1 MLVYAVP
8 LRAGVVKSQVVKSK
22 LCDCLWVWFNL
33 FLIFSMPGRRSKKR
47 IGPFRKRHVEVNSQ
61 AGSESISL
69 LDKVYKLCQAM
80 KTMSVTVIIEY

>member
-1 MLVYAVP
+1 
-8 LRAGVVKSQVVKSK
+8 
-22 LCDCLWVWFNL
+22 
-33 FLIFSMPGRRSKKR
+33 MPGRRSKKR